1 MVNILSAS
9 SSVFTLILSGLFP
22 SEPSDRITVS
32 KVFAVIFNFC
42 GVVLVSYAD
51 IESKDGGGSGKA
63 EDTASGVVWAL
74 SGAAFYAAYIVL
86 LRRKVNNEDNMD
98 PPMFFGFVGLFT
110 AILAWPGK
118 NNNALFQ
125 QCPTMQ

>member
-51 IESKDGGGSGKA
+51 IESKDGGGGGSGKA
-63 EDTASGVVWAL
+63 DDTVSGVVWAL

-118 NNNALFQ
+118 NNNAASLYL
-125 QCPTMQ
+125 

>member
-51 IESKDGGGSGKA
+51 IESKDGGGGGGSGKA

-110 AILAWPGK
+110 AVLAWPGK
-118 NNNALFQ
+118 NNNAASLYL
-125 QCPTMQ
+125 